1 MQSVIATI
9 SLELDILNDQLK
21 RFGSTEC
28 EHRCKEHQGKCDY
41 FVNAGK
47 SFADPFIC
55 SIDNCPLLD
64 AVLE

>member
-28 EHRCKEHQGKCDY
+28 KHRWKDHSGRCD
-41 FVNAGK
+41 FFANTGK
-47 SFADPFIC
+47 SFYIPGKC
-55 SIDNCPLLD
+55 SIKTCPLLN
-64 AVLE
+64 E

>member
-9 SLELDILNDQLK
+9 SLELDILNDKLK

-28 EHRCKEHQGKCDY
+28 EHRCKLQPGKCNII
-41 FVNAGK
+41 VNAGK

-64 AVLE
+64 AALE